1 MRLPRL
7 RTNTAPMWLPIVFLI
22 RDFLAWQYVF
32 SYEPGITEKA
42 VRIHHFLLI
51 PGVFYGVSWSAPV
64 NVLFGLLL
72 GFAIR
77 LAASKGFPYAFAI
90 LVLAWDIV
98 ITGILDFLPET
109 SPAAHRLFRIGMLP
123 GRLLSH
129 GLYAAKII
137 LNDNLLFTLML
148 LGNLGTALMLTVVY
162 CRFRHRIRRA

>member
-1 MRLPRL
+1 MRVPRL
-7 RTNTAPMWLPIVFLI
+7 RASTAPIWLPAAFLI

-51 PGVFYGVSWSAPV
+51 PGVFYGVSWSTPV

-72 GFAIR
+72 GLAIR
-77 LAASKGFPYAFAI
+77 LAASKGFPYVFAL
-90 LVLAWDIV
+90 LVLAWDLL
-98 ITGILDFLPET
+98 ITGILDFVAET
-109 SPAAHRLFRIGMLP
+109 RPAAQSLFRIGMLP

-129 GLYAAKII
+129 GLYATKIV
-137 LNDNLLFTLML
+137 LNDNLLFTFMV

-162 CRFRHRIRRA
+162 CRLRGRVERA